1 MRLDFHVYRLPL
13 KRTFTISRG
22 SMDVQET
29 VVVELH
35 DEGVVGF
42 GEATQHAYYGHT
54 VDSIC
59 ASLEAIRPLVES
71 GSWSTPEE
79 LWVLASERLLPD
91 TFALSALDQAAHDWF
106 GKKTNQRTYKRFDLR
121 WRDIAP
127 SSVTISLNDASA
139 MSDEVAL
146 YESWPILKIK
156 LGGDNDWTAIKQLRT
171 MTDVPFRIDANGAW
185 DVEKTI
191 EMSGRLQELGV
202 ELIEQPLPMD
212 AASKE
217 NETVFRESALPIIAD
232 ESCQRLADVR
242 ECVGRF
248 HGINV
253 KLSKCGGIT
262 PARQMLETA
271 RSLGLK
277 TMIGCMIESD
287 VAISAAAQLLPL
299 LDFVDL
305 DGSVLLAKQPFEGIA
320 LRDGQFDKPND
331 PGNGV
336 RKLVNSAKMFQISKT
351 PRDIVEATS

>member
-1 MRLDFHVYRLPL
+1 MRLDFHAYRLPL

-29 VVVELH
+29 VVVKLH
-35 DEGVVGF
+35 DEDAVGY

-59 ASLEAIRPLVES
+59 ASLETIRPLVES

-79 LWVLASERLLPD
+79 LWVQASERLLPD

-127 SSVTISLNDASA
+127 SSVTISLNDVSG

-146 YESWPILKIK
+146 YKSWPILKIK
-156 LGGDNDWTAIKQLRT
+156 LGGDNDLAVIKQLRT

-185 DVEKTI
+185 DVETTI
-191 EMSGRLQELGV
+191 DMSHQLRQLGV

-212 AASKE
+212 AASRD

-253 KLSKCGGIT
+253 KLSKCGGVT

-305 DGSVLLAKQPFEGIA
+305 DGSVLLAEQPFAGIA
-320 LRDGQFDKPND
+320 LQNGKFDKPNGS
-331 PGNGV
+331 GNGV
-336 RKLVNSAKMFQISKT
+336 RKLTDTAARFEVQNVPHTNPMLA
-351 PRDIVEATS
+351 R